1 MLIALTFLGT
11 GNYQETTYI
20 KHDDTNETYKTDL
33 FPIAVGH
40 LYNPDQIIAFTTQKV
55 RENKKDDL
63 ERLKSEFGEKFL
75 PKPIPDGNSPQ
86 ELWEI
91 FNNCINV
98 FKDDENNNDDE
109 NNKEVKIVLD
119 ITHAFRSIPLLIFI
133 VAAYLRQVKNIE
145 LEHIIYGAF
154 EARNEEKSET
164 PIFDLTPFVE
174 LLDWMNAVNVLQDYG
189 DARPIASLNVDSNM
203 KNALNSLS
211 EALLTNRTL
220 EAQKAAMTFNSLPF
234 DDSQQPPFQ
243 MLVDQLQQNY
253 QDLAVNKPSDNPR
266 TSLKKQFQQIKWY
279 MDNQHYLQAITLM
292 REWLISYKCT
302 QDKNG
307 HWLSSDK
314 RKKAEK
320 ALGERIKTHTS
331 PFAASLAPLA
341 RDNELIKLWKKC
353 GKIRNDI
360 AHCGMQNQPQTAT
373 EAINGINE
381 LFQKF
386 EDFVNKNILR

>member
-40 LYNPDQIIAFTTQKV
+40 LYEPDQIIAFTTKKV

-63 ERLKSEFGEKFL
+63 EKLKSQFGERFSS
-75 PKPIPDGNSPQ
+75 KPIPNGNSPQ

-98 FKDDENNNDDE
+98 FNDDE
-109 NNKEVKIVLD
+109 NNSEVKILLD

-133 VAAYLRQVKNIE
+133 VAAYLRQVKIIE

-154 EARNEEKSET
+154 EARDEEKNET

-174 LLDWMNAVNVLQDYG
+174 LLDWMNAVNVFQNYG
-189 DARPIASLNVDSNM
+189 DARPIASLNVDNEM
-203 KNALNSLS
+203 KGTLNSLS
-211 EALLTNRTL
+211 DALLTNRTL
-220 EAQKAAMTFNSLPF
+220 EAQSAAMTFNGLTF
-234 DDSQQPPFQ
+234 DKTQQPPFR
-243 MLVDQLQQNY
+243 MLVEQLKQSYSQM
-253 QDLAVNKPSDNPR
+253 AVNEPEDNPKESR
-266 TSLKKQFQQIKWY
+266 KKQYQQIKWY

-292 REWLISYKCT
+292 REWLISYKCM
-302 QDKNG
+302 QDENG
-307 HWLSSDK
+307 HWLSSEK

-320 ALGERIKTHTS
+320 ALGKRIHTQTS
-331 PFAASLAPLA
+331 QLTAGLAPIVE
-341 RDNELIKLWKKC
+341 DNELIELFEKC

-360 AHCGMQNQPQTAT
+360 AHCGMQNQPRPQTAT
-373 EAINGINE
+373 EAITGINE

-386 EDFVNKNILR
+386 ENFVDKHLLR